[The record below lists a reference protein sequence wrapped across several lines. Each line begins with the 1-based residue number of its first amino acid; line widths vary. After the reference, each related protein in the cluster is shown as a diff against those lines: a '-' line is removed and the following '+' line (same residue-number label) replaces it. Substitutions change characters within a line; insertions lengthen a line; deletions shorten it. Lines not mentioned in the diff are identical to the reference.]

1 MYPSAPATE
10 NLVTVA
16 GRCRGSRRRTGR
28 YSCGAGAG
36 AGWVAAVAA
45 DSAGFL
51 RHVDRLADR
60 AGQVRLDRR
69 HHPDVAHRA
78 DRALAHGAVEDLV
91 VFGSQAG
98 GVDHVAVLG
107 DVLGDRLDLLVR
119 VAEVLQRP
127 RHGLVDD
134 LHGAA
139 ADQLLELDQGQVG
152 LDAGGVAVHHQ
163 PDGPGR
169 REQAGLRVP
178 VAVGLA
184 RLDARLPGRAGQV
197 EDLALDRAGRADLL
211 TGVGVLA
218 DDPLVRLGV
227 ARVAV
232 VGADGRGE
240 LGRGRVGGPGHQR
253 GDRGGD
259 GPAALGV
266 VGVPGG
272 HQQRAEVGVADAQL
286 AVGAGGL
293 ADLLG
298 REVGEADRDV
308 HRGDD
313 QLRDFREAR
322 GVEGVVVAEELEQV
336 DAGQVAT
343 GVVQVDVLA
352 ARVAGAD
359 PARLRAGVPVVDGA
373 VVLDAG
379 VGAVPGGLGHAAHQ
393 LARVDPLDYL
403 AGAPG
408 QQVELL
414 AFLERA
420 HELVGDPDRV
430 VGVLV
435 LDADD
440 VLAAQVHV
448 EPGVAERA
456 DLVFLTRLGLDE
468 LGHVG
473 VVHIKDHHLGRAAGG
488 TARLDRA
495 GRGVGAAHERDR
507 AAGGAAGGQQ
517 FLARADLGQVDP
529 GSGAALEDQPFFPVP
544 LQDRVHGVVDGQDE
558 ARG

>member
-1 MYPSAPATE
+1 GHGERVHHAGQRRALLAELEEHLAHAVVGVVGGGHVPFGPGHGEPGHGGGPLPGQPPADRPVRVRRGRRGG
-10 NLVTVA
+10 LGGGGGRGLGGLLPGVRQGLADLAVVA
-16 GRCRGSRRRTGR
+16 VDGQRLQAELPALDVGLLDVLDG
-28 YSCGAGAG
+28 G
-36 AGWVAAVAA
+36 V
-45 DSAGFL
+45 L

-78 DRALAHGAVEDLV
+78 DRALTHGAVEHLV

-98 GVDHVAVLG
+98 GVDYVAVLG
-107 DVLGDRLDLLVR
+107 DVLGDRLDLFVR

-178 VAVGLA
+178 VAVRLA
-184 RLDARLPGRAGQV
+184 RLDALLPGRAGQV

-232 VGADGRGE
+232 VGADGRGQ
-240 LGRGRVGGPGHQR
+240 LGRGPIGGPGHQR

-259 GPAALGV
+259 GPAAVGI

-272 HQQRAEVGVADAQL
+272 HQQRAQVGVADAQL

-293 ADLLG
+293 GDLLG

-313 QLRDFREAR
+313 QLRDFREPR
-322 GVEGVVVAEELEQV
+322 GVEGVVVAQELEQV

-343 GVVQVDVLA
+343 GVVQVDVLT

-359 PARLRAGVPVVDGA
+359 PARLGTGVPVVDGA

-414 AFLERA
+414 AFLDRA

-435 LDADD
+435 LDADN

-448 EPGVAERA
+448 EPGVAE
-456 DLVFLTRLGLDE
+456 
-468 LGHVG
+468 HP
-473 VVHIKDHHLGRAAGG
+473 HL
-488 TARLDRA
+488 L
-495 GRGVGAAHERDR
+495 
-507 AAGGAAGGQQ
+507 
-517 FLARADLGQVDP
+517 FLARLGRDEVGD
-529 GSGAALEDQPFFPVP
+529 V
-544 LQDRVHGVVDGQDE
+544 RVVHVE
-558 ARG
+558 H